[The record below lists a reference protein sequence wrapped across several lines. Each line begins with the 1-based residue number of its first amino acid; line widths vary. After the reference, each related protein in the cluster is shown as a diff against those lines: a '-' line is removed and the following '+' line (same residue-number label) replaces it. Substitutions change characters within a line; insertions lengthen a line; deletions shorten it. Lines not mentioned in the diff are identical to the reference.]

1 MLTSRAMRTLVMFT
15 VAALLAAAGCKKE
28 TPPGG
33 AAGSASGAAGS
44 ATTVAVGSAGATA
57 GSADATAGSVEIF
70 VNDASVAKVS
80 PEQIA
85 KWPRVDTLVP
95 EESRRLGTW
104 QKVKLVGAKP
114 QEIARPSSAYPDMIP
129 ALFPGEGSKAAFGM
143 FDPVEHAKKARP
155 GLRAD
160 DVREIRITLA
170 TEGRSGD
177 HQGGTGE
184 GADPM
189 AITIAIEA
197 PGGASKLT
205 GAQILALPREPMPG
219 APDTHGW
226 NLTKLLEAAGI
237 KKFERLVLGDDSG
250 SSLVLERK
258 DLDAKT
264 VPFIKLNKQGALR
277 VRVLKQVGTGWQTA
291 GELRALASI
300 KVAK

>member
-1 MLTSRAMRTLVMFT
+1 MRILVTFS

-28 TPPGG
+28 ERPSGG
-33 AAGSASGAAGS
+33 GSAGSAAAGP
-44 ATTVAVGSAGATA
+44 ATTGSAGSAGATA
-57 GSADATAGSVEIF
+57 GSAGAAATAPAGTVEIF
-70 VNDASVAKVS
+70 VNDESVAKV
-80 PEQIA
+80 PPAEVA
-85 KWPRVDTLVP
+85 KWPRVDALVP
-95 EESRRLGTW
+95 EGSRRLGTW
-104 QKVKLVGAKP
+104 QKVKLVGAKT
-114 QEIARPSSAYPDMIP
+114 EELGRPSQAYPDMIP
-129 ALFPGEGSKAAFGM
+129 ALFPGDGGKPAFGM
-143 FDPVEHAKKARP
+143 FDPVEHAKKAKP

-160 DVREIRITLA
+160 DVREVRITLA

-189 AITIAIEA
+189 AIVVDIETPA
-197 PGGASKLT
+197 GASKLT
-205 GAQILALPREPMPG
+205 GAQILAIQREPMPG
-219 APDTHGW
+219 SEDTHGW
-226 NLTKLLEAAGI
+226 RLAKLLDAAGI
-237 KKFERLVLGDDSG
+237 KKFERLVLADASG

-291 GELRALASI
+291 GELRALAAI